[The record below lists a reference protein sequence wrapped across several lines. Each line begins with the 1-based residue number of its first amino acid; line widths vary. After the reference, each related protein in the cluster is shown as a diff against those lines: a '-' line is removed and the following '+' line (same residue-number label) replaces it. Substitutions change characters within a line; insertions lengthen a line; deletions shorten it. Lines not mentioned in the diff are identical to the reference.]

1 MYIWHVN
8 KMLVTLTI
16 TEILILF
23 LHFKK
28 YYQIN
33 TYKHV

>member
-8 KMLVTLTI
+8 KIVFNLTI

-28 YYQIN
+28 CYQIN
-33 TYKHV
+33 TYKHA